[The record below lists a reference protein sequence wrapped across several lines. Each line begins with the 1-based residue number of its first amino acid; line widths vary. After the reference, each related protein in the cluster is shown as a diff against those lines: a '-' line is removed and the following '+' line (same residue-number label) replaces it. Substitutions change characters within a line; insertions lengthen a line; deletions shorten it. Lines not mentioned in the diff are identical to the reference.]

1 VLVGVP
7 LGLAMGLSPTL
18 SAVLDPFVQFMRPL
32 PKIALVPLVIVWFGI
47 GEGAKFFLIFI
58 ATVLSIMVGAAA
70 AVAHVGQARLR
81 AAQTLGASRAQL
93 FTHVVLPNALPEL
106 FTTVRLAIGI
116 GWTSLIAA
124 ELVAAN
130 AGLGW
135 MVINAGG
142 YLRTDVVMLGILLLG
157 LIGYLFDALL
167 VLLHRRFAPWSGKDA

>member
-1 VLVGVP
+1 
-7 LGLAMGLSPTL
+7 
-18 SAVLDPFVQFMRPL
+18 
-32 PKIALVPLVIVWFGI
+32 
-47 GEGAKFFLIFI
+47 
-58 ATVLSIMVGAAA
+58 
-70 AVAHVGQARLR
+70 
-81 AAQTLGASRAQL
+81 
-93 FTHVVLPNALPEL
+93 VVLPNALPEL